1 MSLRG
6 IMGFFKKHTAN
17 LITATRIIFLPLLYY
32 FVYYDMRGA
41 FLITFILIGSTD
53 FFDGLVARKF
63 NMVSKLGKFLDTVAD
78 ILFYFSTAY
87 FFYEF
92 FPEYLIPNFPLFY
105 IFLVFYLGSF
115 TVSTIIAKRP
125 IMLHTSLLRLNAVF
139 VFSLVILSFLMPTT
153 YVLSVILILFMI
165 GLTESMLIF
174 IFFGPADQ
182 DTKSFISLIKKY
194 LEDMNFEIRVD
205 EGCKKH

>member
-1 MSLRG
+1 MP
-6 IMGFFKKHTAN
+6 FFKKHTAN
-17 LITATRIIFLPLLYY
+17 LITLTRVIFLPLLYY
-32 FVYYDMRGA
+32 FVYHDMRGA
-41 FLITFILIGSTD
+41 FLITFILVGSTD

-92 FPEYLIPNFPLFY
+92 FPQYLVPNMPLFI
-105 IFLVFYLGSF
+105 IFFVFYFGSF
-115 TVSTIIAKRP
+115 IVSTIIAKRP

-153 YVLSVILILFMI
+153 YILSAILILFMI
-165 GLTESMLIF
+165 GLTESILIF
-174 IFFGPADQ
+174 IFFGPVDQ
-182 DTKSFISLIKKY
+182 DTKSFFTLLKKY
-194 LEDMNFEIRVD
+194 FQEFKFEIRID
-205 EGCKKH
+205 

>member
-1 MSLRG
+1 MT
-6 IMGFFKKHTAN
+6 FFKKQTAN
-17 LITATRIIFLPLLYY
+17 LITASRIIFLPLLYY
-32 FVYYDMRGA
+32 FVFNDMRGF
-41 FLITFILIGSTD
+41 FLITFIIVGSTD

-78 ILFYFSTAY
+78 IFFYFSTAY

-92 FPEYLIPNFPLFY
+92 FPEYLIPNFPLFAV
-105 IFLVFYLGSF
+105 FLCFYLGSF
-115 TVSTIIAKRP
+115 MVSTIICKRP

-153 YVLSVILILFMI
+153 YVLSTILILFMI

-182 DTKSFISLIKKY
+182 DTKSIFHLIKKY
-194 LEDMNFEIRVD
+194 FDDMHFEIKVD
-205 EGCKKH
+205 